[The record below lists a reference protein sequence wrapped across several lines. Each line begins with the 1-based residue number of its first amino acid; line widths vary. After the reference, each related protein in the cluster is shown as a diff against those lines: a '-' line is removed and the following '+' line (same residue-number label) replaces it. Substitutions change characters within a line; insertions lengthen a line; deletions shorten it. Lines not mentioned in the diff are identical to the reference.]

1 MSQDNTNESINEYKD
16 DQTMDDDDIN
26 ESEDFV
32 VDKENLE
39 QYISPAKA
47 YRYCNIVTFLCFI
60 GCYLLD

>member
-1 MSQDNTNESINEYKD
+1 
-16 DQTMDDDDIN
+16 MDDYDIN

-39 QYISPAKA
+39 QYISPSKA

-60 GCYLLD
+60 GCYLLDQYCGFLVAKLLYKR